1 MGAIKARK
9 TYERL
14 VKQLVGLREKAAK
27 ARRKMI
33 SYNRH
38 HPEELTA
45 KRWSKAEK
53 AKLRAVMPKA
63 YRKALERV
71 QRSPQG
77 RAALRAY
84 ELFWGIP
91 YPPEIAVREMGKK
104 RGMKARVCLGV
115 SPAVFI
121 ARKRGGKAR
130 KLPGKRRLAFDPVS
144 RRLMILKPK
153 SRGPVG
159 KNLVFL
165 GYAPETHYIPT
176 PAMERTGTF
185 KTGKYWVH
193 KHDDDG
199 GVWPEVYQDSSGN
212 FIYGKGKGRSTYK
225 VDRWLR
231 R

>member
-1 MGAIKARK
+1 MSAIKAKK

-33 SYNRH
+33 AYNRH
-38 HPEELTA
+38 HPEELEA
-45 KRWSKAEK
+45 KRWTKAEK
-53 AKLRAVMPKA
+53 AKLRAAMPPA
-63 YRKALERV
+63 FRKVLERMR
-71 QRSPQG
+71 RSKLG
-77 RAALRAY
+77 RLALNASER
-84 ELFWGIP
+84 FWGIP
-91 YPPEIAVREMGKK
+91 YPPEIVMRKLGKDRK
-104 RGMKARVCLGV
+104 KVFRVCLGI
-115 SPAVFI
+115 SPAVFV
-121 ARKRGGKAR
+121 AKKRGGRAR
-130 KLPGKRRLAFDPVS
+130 KIPGKRHLAFEPKT
-144 RRLMILKPK
+144 RRMMILNMD

-159 KNLVFL
+159 KNLTFL

-185 KTGKYWVH
+185 KRGKYWVH

-199 GVWPEVYQDSSGN
+199 GKWPEVWADSSGN
-212 FIYGKGKGRSTYK
+212 FIYGQGTYK

>member
-1 MGAIKARK
+1 VASAIKAKK

-14 VKQLVGLREKAAK
+14 VKQLVGLRAKAAK

-33 SYNRH
+33 SFNRH

-63 YRKALERV
+63 YRKVLERV
-71 QRSPQG
+71 QRSAQG
-77 RAALRAY
+77 RSALKAY

-91 YPPEIAVREMGKK
+91 YPPEIDIRKLGKD
-104 RGMKARVCLGV
+104 RSRATRVCLGI

-121 ARKRGGKAR
+121 AKKRGGKAR
-130 KLPGKRRLAFDPVS
+130 KIPGKRRLAFDPRS
-144 RRLMILKPK
+144 RRMMVLNMK
-153 SRGPVG
+153 SKGPVG
-159 KNLVFL
+159 KNLSFL

-199 GVWPEVYQDSSGN
+199 GKWPEVWVDSSGN
-212 FIYGKGKGRSTYK
+212 FIYGQGTYK